1 MPNGT
6 YFPYLGTDSSYN
18 YFIHINGIGDAYQIT
33 GTSTSNLTH
42 KLLGQ
47 TILDGDIEGTNCDA
61 TFDGDM
67 TSSSAR
73 FRTNYLSSRCY
84 LTNPSG
90 TDNAVSFAGS
100 FLAYHDNGTELVL
113 NCPNSTYSNSLSSN
127 MAFMFNGKSKIKFFG
142 SEGKA
147 QQFLQDNGSTPYF
160 QTGRT
165 STFPANM
172 GLGWSSVSVPIGN
185 AFYQGGA
192 NTNDGEGFWFCQNG
206 QTTAFSSTADL
217 KSMRWYD
224 EDSITTGWYIE
235 KAGGQA
241 IGFSDRRMKTDIIDY
256 KNSCFEKYSK
266 IRTVRYKHKIPDNI
280 NPERLTKQSCID
292 LYNDKHYG
300 IIAQEIYELYP
311 ELNICSEVRDK
322 IKWDYRK
329 DNWDN
334 GVYEEEHK
342 QWLIDKEKFECD
354 NQEEGKECCYK
365 QNEPQKILD
374 EEEPILRFDYNRLNI
389 ITVGVVQDLIKENET
404 LKEEVNTLKTE
415 LDTYKSLM
423 DKLINAKSFAEFKKN
438 IA

>member
-90 TDNAVSFAGS
+90 TDNAVSLAGS

-165 STFPANM
+165 PTFPTNM

-235 KAGGQA
+235 KAGIYWTIKKSILEILLQID
-241 IGFSDRRMKTDIIDY
+241 IGNIDIVDSRILSFRRNYFKHLKEIKQERVITYLKLVETYY
-256 KNSCFEKYSK
+256 KNPEIVTSDAF
-266 IRTVRYKHKIPDNI
+266 HKKVEDSFDWI
-280 NPERLTKQSCID
+280 ERKKEDIFIMSFFAWLKAKMTKQD
-292 LYNDKHYG
+292 
-300 IIAQEIYELYP
+300 
-311 ELNICSEVRDK
+311 
-322 IKWDYRK
+322 
-329 DNWDN
+329 
-334 GVYEEEHK
+334 VY
-342 QWLIDKEKFECD
+342 LVT
-354 NQEEGKECCYK
+354 
-365 QNEPQKILD
+365 L
-374 EEEPILRFDYNRLNI
+374 
-389 ITVGVVQDLIKENET
+389 DLIN
-404 LKEEVNTLKTE
+404 
-415 LDTYKSLM
+415 S
-423 DKLINAKSFAEFKKN
+423 
-438 IA
+438 